1 MPRRKTHYKKK
12 TEDDRINALI
22 DALYNTPANLSKIND
37 ESNKIVEII
46 QYKINISE
54 INKFTRH
61 PFKALMNSWM
71 RTHTWYDE
79 DGLSKF
85 ERCLQNAVKE
95 AIRRRVIENLQ
106 FDGKRLY
113 VSRALNENDL
123 NYYVREACY
132 KLSQYDGRPIL
143 FYDLYVVL
151 KIEAESWVINNKE
164 CIIIES
170 DFERPFS
177 WFSKLTMSTQYDLPR
192 DPKHLMTV
200 DDDPL
205 ENDFK
210 HELDWFCSI
219 CLDVNSV
226 NPVRV
231 TTACNHVFHNGCL
244 DDYKRVYLQQDANRK
259 KICVPCPL
267 CRAPIN

>member
-1 MPRRKTHYKKK
+1 MPRRKTHYKKE
-12 TEDDRINALI
+12 TEADRKSALI

-95 AIRRRVIENLQ
+95 AIKRRVIENLEM
-106 FDGKRLY
+106 
-113 VSRALNENDL
+113 SRRMALDEDDL

-132 KLSQYDGRPIL
+132 KLSQYDGRSIL

-151 KIEAESWVINNKE
+151 KIEAERWVINNKE
-164 CIIIES
+164 CVIIES

-192 DPKHLMTV
+192 DPKHLMTI

-210 HELDWFCSI
+210 HELEWSCSI

>member
-1 MPRRKTHYKKK
+1 MPRRKTHYKK
-12 TEDDRINALI
+12 ESENDRINALI
-22 DALYNTPANLSKIND
+22 DALYNTPANLSKINE

-113 VSRALNENDL
+113 VSRALNEDDL
-123 NYYVREACY
+123 NYYVRKACSE
-132 KLSQYDGRPIL
+132 LSRYNAGY

-164 CIIIES
+164 WVIIES

-177 WFSKLTMSTQYDLPR
+177 WFSKLTMSTQYDLPC
-192 DPKHLMTV
+192 DPKHLMTI

-210 HELDWFCSI
+210 HELDWSCSI
-219 CLDVNSV
+219 CLYGNSV

>member
-1 MPRRKTHYKKK
+1 MPRRKTHYKKE
-12 TEDDRINALI
+12 TEADRISALI

-95 AIRRRVIENLQ
+95 AIRQRVFENLEM
-106 FDGKRLY
+106 
-113 VSRALNENDL
+113 SRRMALDEDDL

-132 KLSQYDGRPIL
+132 RLSRYDGRPIL
-143 FYDLYVVL
+143 FYDLYYVL
-151 KIEAESWVINNKE
+151 KMEAESWVINNKE
-164 CIIIES
+164 WVIIES

-192 DPKHLMTV
+192 NPKHLMTI

-210 HELDWFCSI
+210 HELEWSCSI

-226 NPVRV
+226 NPIRV